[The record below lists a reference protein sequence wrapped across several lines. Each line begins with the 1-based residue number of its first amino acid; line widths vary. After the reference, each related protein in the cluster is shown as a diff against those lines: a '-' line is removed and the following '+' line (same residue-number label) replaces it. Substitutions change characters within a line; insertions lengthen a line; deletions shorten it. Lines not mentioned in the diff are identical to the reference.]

1 MGTTKVT
8 VKICN
13 LDRPATG
20 ITLND
25 VIVDTGATVSV
36 IPEDVARKLKIKF
49 PITRRFELADGSSI
63 TKPVGAALIKLDGR
77 STIDEVTTVKRGSS
91 LLGVTVLE
99 KMGYEVN
106 PKTGKL
112 HKLDAALLL

>member
-1 MGTTKVT
+1 
-8 VKICN
+8 
-13 LDRPATG
+13 
-20 ITLND
+20 
-25 VIVDTGATVSV
+25 
-36 IPEDVARKLKIKF
+36 
-49 PITRRFELADGSSI
+49 
-63 TKPVGAALIKLDGR
+63 
-77 STIDEVTTVKRGSS
+77 VKRGSS